1 MGIIALLGLVS
12 SPIAL
17 VLGFT
22 FTLFFKS
29 PLEKHGNKVIQ
40 YLLKIAIVGLGFGML
55 VVETLEASKSSL
67 LLVFLAITLT
77 LTLGY
82 ILGRLFKLDIHL
94 SHLITS
100 GTAICGGSA
109 IAAMSAIINA
119 KGQTISVALGIVF
132 LLNSLALLIF
142 PSLGNL
148 LNLTQ
153 NQFGMWSAV
162 AIHDTSSAL
171 GAALTYGDE
180 ALEIATTVKLSR
192 TLWIIPL
199 AILTMIV
206 FKTKGQKLKIPYF
219 ILLFIGA
226 IVINSS
232 NLIPSEVSS
241 AIVLISKRF
250 LLLALFLVGTTL
262 SIKNI
267 KSIGFKPIAFGALL
281 WLFIAMFSLIYI
293 KKFF

>member
-1 MGIIALLGLVS
+1 MS

-17 VLGFT
+17 LLGFS

-29 PLEKHGNKVIQ
+29 PLVKYGNKVIQ

-55 VVETLEASKSSL
+55 VVETIEAGKSSL
-67 LLVFLAITLT
+67 LLVFLAIALT
-77 LTLGY
+77 LALGY
-82 ILGRLFKLDIHL
+82 VLGRLFKMDRHL

-109 IAAMSAIINA
+109 IATMSAIINA
-119 KGQTISVALGIVF
+119 KGQTISIALGIVF

-162 AIHDTSSAL
+162 ANNDTSSAL

-180 ALEIATTVKLSR
+180 SLEIATTVKLSR

-199 AILTMIV
+199 AILTMIF
-206 FKTKGQKLKIPYF
+206 FKTKGGKLTIPYF
-219 ILLFIGA
+219 ILLFVGA
-226 IVINSS
+226 IALNSFGIVPTEIS
-232 NLIPSEVSS
+232 NTT
-241 AIVLISKRF
+241 VLIAKRL

-267 KSIGFKPIAFGALL
+267 KSIGFKPIAFGALS
-281 WLFIAMFSLIYI
+281 WLFIAAFSLTYI
-293 KKFF
+293 LFRF

>member
-1 MGIIALLGLVS
+1 MS

-17 VLGFT
+17 LLGFS

-29 PLEKHGNKVIQ
+29 PLVKYGNKVIQ

-55 VVETLEASKSSL
+55 VVETIEAGRSSL
-67 LLVFLAITLT
+67 LLVFLAIALT
-77 LTLGY
+77 LALGY
-82 ILGRLFKLDIHL
+82 VLGRLFKMDRHL

-109 IAAMSAIINA
+109 IATMSAIINA

-199 AILTMIV
+199 AILTMIF
-206 FKTKGQKLKIPYF
+206 FKTKGGKLKIPYF
-219 ILLFIGA
+219 ILLFVGA
-226 IVINSS
+226 IALNSFGIVPTEIS
-232 NLIPSEVSS
+232 NTT
-241 AIVLISKRF
+241 VLIAKRL

-281 WLFIAMFSLIYI
+281 WLFIAAFSLTYI
-293 KKFF
+293 LFRF

>member
-1 MGIIALLGLVS
+1 VS

-17 VLGFT
+17 LLGFS

-29 PLEKHGNKVIQ
+29 PLVKYGNKVIQ

-55 VVETLEASKSSL
+55 VVETIEAGRSSL
-67 LLVFLAITLT
+67 LLVFLAIALT
-77 LTLGY
+77 LALGY
-82 ILGRLFKLDIHL
+82 VLGRLFKMDRHL

-109 IAAMSAIINA
+109 IATMSAIINA

-199 AILTMIV
+199 AILTMIF
-206 FKTKGQKLKIPYF
+206 FKTKGGKLKIPYF
-219 ILLFIGA
+219 ILLFVGA
-226 IVINSS
+226 IALNSFGIVPTEIS
-232 NLIPSEVSS
+232 NTT
-241 AIVLISKRF
+241 VLIAKRL

-281 WLFIAMFSLIYI
+281 WLFIAAFSLTYI
-293 KKFF
+293 LFHF